1 MAKAEF
7 RHCLNFYETM
17 EKESG
22 LDIKT
27 ELKEFVGRLGDIQRE
42 CRIPNAYYSAIVKGL
57 GMLGCISIEERGSW
71 GNPSRVYLIR
81 PPTEPEWTAH
91 RALTERPKGGTLL
104 EKVDQRVQKIEKQLG
119 GVESVINGLAELE
132 RQINS
137 LRVKIDAIERKNGIE
152 TKSTSQEE
160 DSNN

>member
-27 ELKEFVGRLGDIQRE
+27 NLKEFVGRLGDVQRE
-42 CRIPNAYYSAIVKGL
+42 CRIPNAYYSIIVKGL
-57 GMLGCISIEERGSW
+57 DMLGCISVAERGAW

-91 RALTERPKGGTLL
+91 RALTDGRKGGNLW
-104 EKVDQRVQKIEKQLG
+104 EKVDQRVQKLEKQLG
-119 GVESVINGLAELE
+119 GVASVVDGLAELE

-137 LRVKIDAIERKNGIE
+137 LKKKMDAIERKYGIE

>member
-17 EKESG
+17 EKESS

-27 ELKEFVGRLGDIQRE
+27 ELKEFVGRLGEVQRE

-57 GMLGCISIEERGSW
+57 EMLGCISVSERGAW

-81 PPTEPEWTAH
+81 PPGEDEWTAH
-91 RALTERPKGGTLL
+91 RALTEGPKGGNLW
-104 EKVDQRVQKIEKQLG
+104 EKVEQRVQKIEKQLG
-119 GVESVINGLAELE
+119 GVENVVNGLAELE
-132 RQINS
+132 RQIQN
-137 LRVKIDAIERKNGIE
+137 LQVKIDAIERKYGIE
-152 TKSTSQEE
+152 NESTK
-160 DSNN
+160 